1 MNEKGIF
8 MDNDFKIILRI
19 ESLDEELKSVI
30 EENLKLLIVNIKNRL
45 ELEIHT
51 LDRII
56 LTENY
61 RNEFELLKE
70 EGIDESKL
78 TYTDNGLGVGIAK
91 SIDFNEKDI
100 VVLSETFLSM
110 YLNKDTNESI
120 LNILA
125 HELAHIDD
133 RNKKKTYIKEFFIE
147 EYSSYDDNSFYPLVK
162 NSWNEFYANYKASS
176 LLTQLSINQCH
187 DTFFDALNNFN
198 KNIFDKK
205 WSYQSGHIPLLEF
218 LDSFRTHAYYLF
230 NQASYLLGNI
240 IGMNY
245 TLDKYL
251 DEMNSSIKSTI
262 MEETLYTME
271 IIFNNLIQ
279 DYPDK
284 WNGIK
289 ELENLK
295 ICLIHYY
302 KDIGVVFKEV
312 EGQSYV
318 DVNFSK
324 YGHQ

>member
-1 MNEKGIF
+1 MC
-8 MDNDFKIILRI
+8 NDFKVILKVENI
-19 ESLDEELKSVI
+19 DEESKNI
-30 EENLKLLIVNIKNRL
+30 FEQDFKELIVKIKNVL
-45 ELEIHT
+45 ELEINT
-51 LDRII
+51 LDRVI
-56 LTENY
+56 LTEDY
-61 RNEFELLKE
+61 KNELELLKE
-70 EGIDESKL
+70 EGIDESFL
-78 TYTDNGLGVGIAK
+78 TYTNNGLGVGIGK
-91 SIDFNEKDI
+91 SIDFNGKDI
-100 VVLSETFLSM
+100 VILSETFLSM
-110 YLNKDTNESI
+110 YSNKDTNKSI

-133 RNKKKTYIKEFFIE
+133 RNKKNIHIKDFFTE
-147 EYSSYDDNSFYPLVK
+147 EYSNYEDRAFYPLVK

-176 LLTQLSINQCH
+176 LLTPLNRNH
-187 DTFFDALNNFN
+187 ANDTFFDALNNFD

-205 WSYQSGHIPLLEF
+205 WSYQNRYISLGEF

-251 DEMNSSIKSTI
+251 DEMNYSIKNTI

-271 IIFNNLIQ
+271 KNFNNLIQ
-279 DYPDK
+279 NYPNK

-295 ICLIHYY
+295 ICLIDYY
-302 KDIGVVFKEV
+302 KDIGVIFKEV

-318 DVNFSK
+318 DVKFSK
-324 YGHQ
+324 YGHQA